1 MVGKIE
7 GSRRGQQRMRC
18 LDDITNSMD
27 MNLGKLQ
34 EMVKGK
40 EAWSAAVHG
49 LAESATWQLNNN
61 KYSNLLALPPFHSL
75 PLMLCF
81 LSSCGLNFID
91 SNVNY
96 DVNCRFLWAPFFRWR
111 RISSSPTLLGFF
123 LQWIDIE
130 FYQMPFVHLLK
141 WSCELSFILLM
152 WSITMIDFLVT
163 TAVYHQ

>member
-91 SNVNY
+91 FNVNY
-96 DVNCRFLWAPFFRWR
+96 DVNCRFCVDILYQIKEVSPYIPMLLLFR
-111 RISSSPTLLGFF
+111 F
-123 LQWIDIE
+123 
-130 FYQMPFVHLLK
+130 
-141 WSCELSFILLM
+141 
-152 WSITMIDFLVT
+152 
-163 TAVYHQ
+163 